1 MAADIWINI
10 GKRLRVARCGARL
23 SLRQAAAAIGISH
36 QAIRNHERGLVP
48 LGTKRLRQ
56 YIDAY
61 GTTWLFLIRAGPPL
75 ELTPAPWG
83 LFVRRRVCDG

>member
-1 MAADIWINI
+1 MMDRDIWINI
-10 GKRLRVARCGARL
+10 GKRLRIARGGL
-23 SLRQAAAAIGISH
+23 SLRQSAVAIGISH

-48 LGTKRLRQ
+48 LGTERLKQ

-61 GTTWLFLIRAGPPL
+61 DTTWLFLLHAGAPL

-83 LFVRRRVCDG
+83 LFVRRRVSDE